1 MNLHESFNVGY
12 NGIKSHKLRSLLTG
26 LGIIFGVAAVIAML
40 SIGEGAK
47 QEALDQIALMGI
59 DNIIIQDFPVKDTE
73 TGEER
78 TNLSLGMK
86 LEDAE
91 AIKAICPLVNE
102 VIPQKEIE
110 SEISLGSEKVQGVV
124 VGVMPEYDH
133 IMNTG
138 VQKGSFINY
147 LNIENTDRV
156 CVLGAEIKRQ
166 LFYFRDAIGKNIK
179 IGDQWFTVI
188 GVMEEKAIGAGKVG
202 SITQRNLNEDVYIPI
217 TTAFKRFHHDLFE
230 SEIDQITAR
239 INDPARIREA
249 SNIINGII
257 SRRHNNVKDYQI
269 IVPEELLKQSQK
281 TQRIF
286 NIVMGCIAGISLLVG
301 GIGIMNIMLATV
313 LERTREIGVRRAVG
327 ATRKDILGQFIIEAV
342 LLSFAGGI
350 IGIFIGFAMT
360 KIITFYASWNTII
373 SFGSIVLAFGVSAGV
388 GIIFGIFPAKKAA
401 ELDPI
406 ESLRYE

>member
-1 MNLHESFNVGY
+1 MNIGESFNVGLQ
-12 NGIKSHKLRSLLTG
+12 GLKSHKLRSLLTG

-47 QEALDQIALMGI
+47 QEALNQIALMGI
-59 DNIIIQDFPVKDTE
+59 NNIIVQDFPVKDKE
-73 TGEER
+73 TGEGR
-78 TNLSLGMK
+78 TNLSMGMK

-91 AIKAICPLVNE
+91 AIKAICPLIDE
-102 VIPQKEIE
+102 VVPQKELE
-110 SEISLGSEKVQGVV
+110 AEVSLGSEKAKGVV
-124 VGVMPEYDH
+124 IGVMPEYDV
-133 IMNTG
+133 IMNFK

-147 LNIENTDRV
+147 LHLEKAERV

-166 LFYFRDAIGKNIK
+166 LFYFKNPVGKNVK
-179 IGDQWFTVI
+179 IGNQWFTVI
-188 GVMEEKAIGAGKVG
+188 GVMEEKALGSGKAG
-202 SITQRNLNEDVYIPI
+202 SINLRNLNQDVYIPI
-217 TTAFKRFHHDLFE
+217 TTALKRFHHPLFE
-230 SEIDQITAR
+230 SEIDQIT
-239 INDPARIREA
+239 IKVNNPDRIREA

-257 SRRHNNVKDYQI
+257 SKRHNNVKDYQI

-313 LERTREIGVRRAVG
+313 LERTREIGIRRAVG
-327 ATRKDILGQFIIEAV
+327 ATRKDILGQFIIEAIV
-342 LLSFAGGI
+342 LSFTGGI
-350 IGIFIGFAMT
+350 IGIFIGFIMT
-360 KIITFYASWNTII
+360 KIITYYAAWKTII
-373 SFGSIVLAFGVSAGV
+373 SFGSIFLAFDVSAGI
-388 GIIFGIFPAKKAA
+388 GMIFGIYPAKKAA

>member
-1 MNLHESFNVGY
+1 MNFNESFNVGY

-59 DNIIIQDFPVKDTE
+59 NNIIIQDFPVKDTE
-73 TGEER
+73 TGNER
-78 TNLSLGMK
+78 TNFSLGMK

-91 AIKAICPLVNE
+91 AIKAICTLVDE
-102 VIPQKEIE
+102 IVPQKEVE
-110 SEISLGSEKVQGVV
+110 GKISLGSEKAKGIIIGVA
-124 VGVMPEYDH
+124 PEYDE
-133 IMNTG
+133 IMNFG
-138 VQKGSFINY
+138 VQKGFFINY
-147 LNIENTDRV
+147 AHLENAERV

-166 LFYFRDAIGKNIK
+166 LFYFRDPIGKTIK
-179 IGDQWFTVI
+179 IGEQWFTVI
-188 GVMEEKAIGAGKVG
+188 GVMEEKAIGAGKAG
-202 SITQRNLNEDVYIPI
+202 SITQRNLNQDVYIPI
-217 TTAFKRFHHDLFE
+217 TTAFKRFHHALFE

-239 INDPARIREA
+239 VKDPVRIREA
-249 SNIINGII
+249 SNIINGVI
-257 SRRHNNVKDYQI
+257 SKRHNNVPDYQI

-327 ATRKDILGQFIIEAV
+327 ARKNDILGQFIIEAV

-350 IGIFIGFAMT
+350 IGIFLGFFMT
-360 KIITFYASWNTII
+360 KVITYYAQWNTII
-373 SFGSIVLAFGVSAGV
+373 SFSSIFLAFGVSAGV
-388 GIIFGIFPAKKAA
+388 GMIFGIFPAKKAA